1 MTILLGW
8 ASPRMPSVHWC
19 ALIAWGRAGNLTWGT
34 LWTSTNFPSHRQA
47 DSLTSGTFL
56 PVTQPSCH
64 VSPAQKL
71 PTNHKADIQVL
82 LCFPQSSLLHNILYP
97 LGGTPAVPCPC
108 TDNWRPK
115 ELIHSFLKLLTFIQS
130 RQDSDH
136 CSSQRYVL
144 KNVHSISLQSNPLK
158 PKNNEKEGFKGA
170 VYPLHNMM
178 SHAHCKQW

>member
-1 MTILLGW
+1 MVESKPARVAKVSIARLLRGP
-8 ASPRMPSVHWC
+8 AVCQNSPMEQIQVPLGRHDHPPWMSISQN
-19 ALIAWGRAGNLTWGT
+19 ALSPLVCSHCSRTCGEFDMRYPMDKYH
-34 LWTSTNFPSHRQA
+34 FPSHRQA

-108 TDNWRPK
+108 TDN
-115 ELIHSFLKLLTFIQS
+115 
-130 RQDSDH
+130 
-136 CSSQRYVL
+136 
-144 KNVHSISLQSNPLK
+144 
-158 PKNNEKEGFKGA
+158 
-170 VYPLHNMM
+170 
-178 SHAHCKQW
+178 